1 MRSTARR
8 FVPALVLGI
17 VLGVT
22 VVACSQGG
30 GGSPGGGSTPEPS
43 GTPGTPGASGVPA
56 ATESPGSGPPSAILS
71 AEEAAAAVAATN
83 PLFAGITGKDQ
94 GLIGQANWWE
104 ARPLE
109 AAKPPVAW
117 MVTYRIGWGDC
128 QAGCIDQHT
137 WTYRV
142 DPDGSVTL
150 LSESGS
156 ALSSDV
162 LAERAAAAA
171 WTGVAGRV
179 AAGPTCPVERPG
191 DSSCQPRPVAGAVL
205 VVTGA
210 GGTEVARVTAD
221 ADGLFRVDL
230 QPGDYTL
237 VPQPSEGLLG
247 TAQPVPFTVA
257 QGSPTFL
264 EIDYDTGIR

>member
-1 MRSTARR
+1 MRPAARLC
-8 FVPALVLGI
+8 VPALVLSLS
-17 VLGVT
+17 LGALL
-22 VVACSQGG
+22 VACG
-30 GGSPGGGSTPEPS
+30 PGGGASSGGATPAASGSPVTSPAPS
-43 GTPGTPGASGVPA
+43 GSAGGASPA
-56 ATESPGSGPPSAILS
+56 PILT
-71 AEEAAAAVAATN
+71 AEDAAAAVAATN

-104 ARPLE
+104 ARPLD

-128 QAGCIDQHT
+128 QAGCINEHT

-142 DPDGSVTL
+142 DADGTVTL

-156 ALSSDV
+156 PLSSDV
-162 LAERAAAAA
+162 LSERAAAAA
-171 WTGVAGRV
+171 WSGVAGRV
-179 AAGPTCPVERPG
+179 GAGPTCPVERPG
-191 DSSCQPRPVAGAVL
+191 DPSCAPRPVVGAVL
-205 VVTGA
+205 SITGA
-210 GGTEVARVTAD
+210 GGVEVARLTAD
-221 ADGLFRVDL
+221 AGGLFRAEL

-237 VPQPSEGLLG
+237 VPQPVEGLLG